1 MPPESNELGR
11 CVTARLRSTDC
22 DRLSVDAAEGI
33 GVIAVLETMG
43 DGNRLPDV
51 DEADDD
57 EDDEDEEDK

>member
-1 MPPESNELGR
+1 M
-11 CVTARLRSTDC
+11 
-22 DRLSVDAAEGI
+22 SVDAAEGI